1 MSDSVP
7 SSSFY
12 EDDTTPSSCFYAP
25 ESDEE
30 DSPGLL
36 TRTASGPCPTFGS
49 CLAPEQGVVAAFITG
64 VVKGA
69 TEDLKSDVPL
79 QELLTD
85 VPVSQEHDVLISR
98 ARCLETLCARHF
110 LNEEERKAAIMPDL
124 IAIRDAIETLQEDH
138 FKFKLKSL
146 VSRIND
152 FAQ

>member
-7 SSSFY
+7 SSRFY
-12 EDDTTPSSCFYAP
+12 GDDTTPSSCFYAP

-36 TRTASGPCPTFGS
+36 TRTASGPCLS
-49 CLAPEQGVVAAFITG
+49 PELGVAAAVITG
-64 VVKGA
+64 VVKQA
-69 TEDLKSDVPL
+69 TEGLKSDNPI

-85 VPVSQEHDVLISR
+85 VPVSQEHELLISR
-98 ARCLETLCARHF
+98 VRCLETLCARHF

-124 IAIRDAIETLQEDH
+124 MAIRDAIETLQEDH